1 MDLLGGIRNDSVTGK
16 PVDAFP
22 DPRVVS
28 PGSVCPR
35 ILGYT
40 KRSGGGSLREA
51 SPSRMRLRRRA
62 GTLSMYSLMSL
73 ASRDPFAREAE
84 GGGRISPF
92 LRGVFDASEH
102 YLGLRDPLVRPIDIT
117 QDERNLTIM
126 IV

>member
-1 MDLLGGIRNDSVTGK
+1 LDLLGGLRKDRVTGK

-22 DPRVVS
+22 DPRLMC
-28 PGSVCPR
+28 PGRVRPR
-35 ILGYT
+35 VLGYA

-51 SPSRMRLRRRA
+51 RPSRMRLRRRA

-92 LRGVFDASEH
+92 VRGVFDS
-102 YLGLRDPLVRPIDIT
+102 
-117 QDERNLTIM
+117 
-126 IV
+126 